1 MIENNILGIILAG
14 GKSSRF
20 GEDKSIAKLGDKTLL
35 DHTINKIENE
45 FTEILL
51 ISNNKEFN
59 FKNNKIHVVEDCIEG
74 QLGPLVGILTA
85 MKWVI
90 INKKNYKWIASFPCD
105 TPFFDIKLISELKNK
120 VKQTSKKLIFL
131 NSNKNFKGS
140 ISLLITGD
148 EEGIATNGTKKVVE
162 YLKKK
167 KEKGKS
173 VKLNQQYLRC
183 FQLNSTIL
191 LYIYRGL
198 SSNIAF
204 FEQSRFL
211 EFSDHPCAEKTKR
224 KNAHDTGSLK
234 HRSSSLNPDKTR

>member
-35 DHTINKIENE
+35 DHTINKIEKE
-45 FTEILL
+45 FAEILV

-105 TPFFDIKLISELKNK
+105 TPFFDIKLISELKIK
-120 VKQTSKKLIFL
+120 VKETSKKLIFL
-131 NSNKNFKGS
+131 NSNKKRHNIFGLW
-140 ISLLITGD
+140 SLDLIEILEKDIKNSFRKVELWADKVGYENININ
-148 EEGIATNGTKKVVE
+148 EEKFDRFLNINTKKDLE
-162 YLKKK
+162 KA
-167 KEKGKS
+167 KEN
-173 VKLNQQYLRC
+173 L
-183 FQLNSTIL
+183 
-191 LYIYRGL
+191 
-198 SSNIAF
+198 
-204 FEQSRFL
+204 
-211 EFSDHPCAEKTKR
+211 
-224 KNAHDTGSLK
+224 
-234 HRSSSLNPDKTR
+234 DKI

>member
-59 FKNNKIHVVEDCIEG
+59 FKNNKIHVVEDCMDG

-90 INKKNYKWIASFPCD
+90 KNKKNYKWIASFPCD
-105 TPFFDIKLISELKNK
+105 TPFFDIKLISELKIK
-120 VKQTSKKLIFL
+120 VKETSKKLIFL
-131 NSNKNFKGS
+131 NSNKKRHNIFGLWS
-140 ISLLITGD
+140 MDLIEILEKDIKNSFRKVELWADKIGYENININ
-148 EEGIATNGTKKVVE
+148 EEKFDRFLNINTKKDLE
-162 YLKKK
+162 KA
-167 KEKGKS
+167 KEN
-173 VKLNQQYLRC
+173 L
-183 FQLNSTIL
+183 
-191 LYIYRGL
+191 
-198 SSNIAF
+198 
-204 FEQSRFL
+204 
-211 EFSDHPCAEKTKR
+211 
-224 KNAHDTGSLK
+224 
-234 HRSSSLNPDKTR
+234 DKI

>member
-45 FTEILL
+45 FTEILV

-90 INKKNYKWIASFPCD
+90 KNKKNYRWIASFPCD
-105 TPFFDIKLISELKNK
+105 TPFFDIKLISELKIK
-120 VKQTSKKLIFL
+120 VKETSKKLIFL
-131 NSNKNFKGS
+131 NSNKKRHNIFGLWSMDLIEILEKDIKNNFRKVELWADKIGYEN
-140 ISLLITGD
+140 ININ
-148 EEGIATNGTKKVVE
+148 EEKFDKFLNINTKKDLE
-162 YLKKK
+162 KA
-167 KEKGKS
+167 KE
-173 VKLNQQYLRC
+173 N
-183 FQLNSTIL
+183 
-191 LYIYRGL
+191 
-198 SSNIAF
+198 
-204 FEQSRFL
+204 L
-211 EFSDHPCAEKTKR
+211 EKI
-224 KNAHDTGSLK
+224 
-234 HRSSSLNPDKTR
+234 

>member
-35 DHTINKIENE
+35 DHTINKIEKE
-45 FTEILL
+45 FNEILV

-105 TPFFDIKLISELKNK
+105 TPFFDIKLISELKIK
-120 VKQTSKKLIFL
+120 VKETSKKLIFL
-131 NSNKNFKGS
+131 NSNKKRHNIFGLWSIDLIEILEKDIKNNFRKVELWADKIGYEN
-140 ISLLITGD
+140 ININ
-148 EEGIATNGTKKVVE
+148 EEKFDKFLNINTKKDLE
-162 YLKKK
+162 KA
-167 KEKGKS
+167 KEN
-173 VKLNQQYLRC
+173 L
-183 FQLNSTIL
+183 
-191 LYIYRGL
+191 
-198 SSNIAF
+198 
-204 FEQSRFL
+204 
-211 EFSDHPCAEKTKR
+211 
-224 KNAHDTGSLK
+224 
-234 HRSSSLNPDKTR
+234 DKI